1 VVHVALPNARSIEQH
16 RKVAAPKDEKKAQA
30 KLGKAAR
37 FDPENQL
44 TVAEQQAARQKH
56 AKKKRRSKD
65 DKEDGSVESGQESGD
80 AEGEEKGS
88 GEDSANESD
97 FDDDVEDEEAAGED
111 ESEEE
116 DEDEDEDDEEDGSS
130 NEEAEDDGGKRK
142 RRSEDEPQAPPRH
155 TSGGGKG
162 KSAVER
168 HSIDA
173 LRQRLAQRI
182 LDFRASRN
190 LKVCIFLIETACRTI
205 CHVALSQLASVL
217 ICVCACVFCS
227 SLPCWAL

>member
-1 VVHVALPNARSIEQH
+1 MVHVALPNARSIEQH

-97 FDDDVEDEEAAGED
+97 FDDDV
-111 ESEEE
+111 
-116 DEDEDEDDEEDGSS
+116 EDEDDEEDGSS

>member
-116 DEDEDEDDEEDGSS
+116 DEDEDDEEDGSS